1 MSLKR
6 LQNYAADPSEPDHVS
21 LSMKHV
27 RQICGVFFIQVTA
40 PMRMLALMFLTAILS
55 GCTPSHLYVGPSDG
69 PVATLQ
75 SAAIVYEDRNGE
87 RLREAYNPTSI
98 DGKILRANWH
108 SAAVDGQYRLL
119 PGLHKILTR
128 ASIRRGGFW
137 NEIAEYFGVLQANL
151 AANKHYIVS
160 GKPRFADNQLDL
172 WIEDCET
179 GEKVSESLT
188 LDLNNS
194 TQRPNVVTYP
204 IYIPIV
210 KTGR

>member
-1 MSLKR
+1 MPKIPLVA
-6 LQNYAADPSEPDHVS
+6 LAALV
-21 LSMKHV
+21 V
-27 RQICGVFFIQVTA
+27 
-40 PMRMLALMFLTAILS
+40 
-55 GCTPSHLYVGPSDG
+55 GCAPSHLYVSPSDG

-87 RLREAYNPTSI
+87 RLREAYNPTGI

-119 PGLHKILTR
+119 PGLHKILAR

-160 GKPRFADNQLDL
+160 GKPRFGDNQLDL

-194 TQRPNVVTYP
+194 TQRPNVVSYP
-204 IYIPIV
+204 IYIPVV